1 MGTLRVSNSA
11 ALAIHRASF
20 RAVRNLTYNDEDKLC
35 HFEPTERSRLTE
47 KSRSIVW
54 GSGSARKWKW
64 RMESFGKSSLK
75 AERKE
80 WENDPNV
87 AASEEIVSPYVFC
100 ELNVRGPNR
109 DERE

>member
-20 RAVRNLTYNDEDKLC
+20 RAVRNLAYNGEKLC
-35 HFEPTERSRLTE
+35 HFGSTEGNALRFTG
-47 KSRSIVW
+47 KSTSIDW
-54 GSGSARKWKW
+54 GLGSARNWKW

-75 AERKE
+75 AERKD

-87 AASEEIVSPYVFC
+87 AASEETCSPYVC
-100 ELNVRGPNR
+100 YELNRGPEFKR
-109 DERE
+109 Q